1 MPPILPDFSN
11 PVKLKYVKLGY
22 QYLVNHIQYL
32 LWIPVMV
39 GILIEV
45 LRLGPDEVLSLW
57 RSLHFDLVQILCSSF
72 LIVLIAIVYFM
83 SKPRTIYLVDY
94 ACYKP
99 PVTCRVPFSTFME
112 HSRLILKDN
121 PKSVEFQMRILE
133 RSGLGE
139 ETCLPPSIHYIPPKP
154 TMEAARGEAEL
165 VIFSAMD
172 SLFKKTGIKPKDI
185 DILIVN
191 CSLFSPTP
199 SLSAMI
205 INKYKLRSNIKSFN
219 LSGMGCS
226 AGLISIDLA
235 RDLLQVHPNA
245 NAVVVSTEIIT
256 PNYYQGNERAML
268 LPNCLFRMG
277 GSAILLSNRRSHRW
291 SAKYRLV
298 HVVRT
303 HKGVDDKA
311 YRCVFEEEDKE
322 GKVGINLSKDLMTI
336 AGEAL
341 KSNITTIGPLVLPAS
356 EQLLFLLTLVGRKI
370 FNPKW
375 KPYIPDFKQAFE
387 HFCIHAGGRAVID
400 ELQKNLQLSAEHVEA
415 SRMTL
420 HRFGNTSSSSLWYE
434 LGYIE
439 EKGRMRRGN
448 RVWQIAFGS
457 GFKCNSAV
465 WKCNRTIKTP
475 VDGPWVDCIDRY
487 PVHIPEVVKL

>member
-1 MPPILPDFSN
+1 MPHLSPQFPTMF
-11 PVKLKYVKLGY
+11 KYVKLVY
-22 QYLVNHIQYL
+22 QYVVNHFLTCLLVPTMAMVLVQAIQ
-32 LWIPVMV
+32 
-39 GILIEV
+39 
-45 LRLGPDEVLSLW
+45 LGPEAIYIQ
-57 RSLHFDLVQILCSSF
+57 FDFTKTLCSSF
-72 LIVLIAIVYFM
+72 LIFFVTILYFM
-83 SKPRTIYLVDY
+83 SRPRGVYLVDY

-99 PVTCRVPFSTFME
+99 PVSCRVPFSTFME
-112 HSRLILKDN
+112 HSRIILKSE

-139 ETCLPPSIHYIPPKP
+139 ETCLPPAIHCIPPAP
-154 TMEAARGEAEL
+154 NMESARKEAEM
-165 VIFSAMD
+165 VIFSVMD
-172 SLFKKTGIKPKDI
+172 TLFKKTGITPRDI

-199 SLSAMI
+199 SLSAMVV
-205 INKYKLRSNIKSFN
+205 NKYRMRSNIKSFN

-235 RDLLQVHPNA
+235 RDLLQVYPKSI
-245 NAVVVSTEIIT
+245 AVVVSTEIIT
-256 PNYYQGNERAML
+256 PNYYRGKERSML

-277 GSAILLSNRRSHRW
+277 GVAILLSNRWWADQWR
-291 SAKYRLV
+291 AKYKLL

-303 HKGVDDKA
+303 HKGSDDKS
-311 YRCVFEEEDKE
+311 YNCVFETDDAE
-322 GKVGINLSKDLMTI
+322 GKTGISLSKDLMAI

-341 KSNITTIGPLVLPAS
+341 KSNITTIGPLVLPPS
-356 EQLLFLLTLVGRKI
+356 EQLLFLISFIGRKV
-370 FNPKW
+370 FNTRL

-400 ELQKNLQLSAEHVEA
+400 ELQKNLQLSAEHVEP

-434 LGYIE
+434 LSYIE
-439 EKGRMRRGN
+439 AKGRMKKGDRI
-448 RVWQIAFGS
+448 WQIAFGS

-465 WKCNRTIKTP
+465 WKCNKTIKTP
-475 VDGPWVDCIDRY
+475 SDGPWSDCIDKY

>member
-1 MPPILPDFSN
+1 MAQE
-11 PVKLKYVKLGY
+11 KTLKYWKLCF
-22 QYLVNHIQYL
+22 QYLANNFLTL
-32 LWIPVMV
+32 LLVAVML
-39 GILIEV
+39 GLGLEV
-45 LRLGPDEVLSLW
+45 SKLGPDEIQRFW
-57 RSLHFDLVQILCSSF
+57 NATMMDPTKILCSVF
-72 LIVLIAIVYFM
+72 FIVFVSTLYFM
-83 SKPRTIYLVDY
+83 SKPRSIYLVDY

-99 PVTCRVPFSTFME
+99 PIACRVPFSTFME
-112 HSRLILKDN
+112 HSRLNLKEN

-139 ETCLPPSIHYIPPKP
+139 ETCLPPAIHYIPPKP
-154 TMEAARGEAEL
+154 TMAAARGEAEL
-165 VIFSAMD
+165 VIFSSID
-172 SLFKKTGIKPKDI
+172 SLMRKTGVKPKDI

-199 SLSAMI
+199 SLSAMVV
-205 INKYKLRSNIKSFN
+205 NKYKMRSNIKSFN
-219 LSGMGCS
+219 ISGMGCS
-226 AGLISIDLA
+226 AGVISVDLA
-235 RDLLQVHPNA
+235 RDLLQLHPNS
-245 NAVVVSTEIIT
+245 NALIVSTEIIT
-256 PNYYQGNERAML
+256 PNYYRGSERAML

-277 GSAILLSNRRSHRW
+277 GAAILLSNKTRDSRR
-291 SAKYRLV
+291 AKYRLV
-298 HVVRT
+298 HTVRT
-303 HKGVDDKA
+303 HKGGDDKA
-311 YRCVFEEEDKE
+311 YGCVYEQEDAE
-322 GKVGINLSKDLMTI
+322 GKVGINLSKDLMVI

-356 EQLLFLLTLVGRKI
+356 EQLMFLFTLIGRKM

-375 KPYIPDFKQAFE
+375 KAYIPDFKQAFE

-400 ELQKNLQLSAEHVEA
+400 ELQRHLQLSAEHVEA

-434 LGYIE
+434 LSYIE
-439 EKGRMRRGN
+439 GKGRMKKGD

-465 WKCNRTIKTP
+465 WKCHRSIGTP
-475 VDGPWVDCIDRY
+475 AEDGPWTDCIDRY

>member
-11 PVKLKYVKLGY
+11 SVKLKYVKLGY
-22 QYLVNHIQYL
+22 QYLVNHIL
-32 LWIPVMV
+32 TLTLIPVMA

-45 LRLGPDEVLSLW
+45 LRLGPDEIFNLW
-57 RSLHFDLVQILCSSF
+57 NSLHFDLVQILCSSF
-72 LIVLIAIVYFM
+72 FIIFIATIYFM
-83 SKPRTIYLVDY
+83 SKPRSIYLVDY

-99 PVTCRVPFSTFME
+99 PVTCRVPFATFME
-112 HSRLILKDN
+112 HYRLNLSNN

-139 ETCLPPSIHYIPPKP
+139 ETCLPPAIHYIPPAP
-154 TMEAARGEAEL
+154 TMEAARGEAEI

-172 SLFKKTGIKPKDI
+172 SLFKKTGLKPKDI
-185 DILIVN
+185 DNLIVN

-199 SLSAMI
+199 SLSAMV
-205 INKYKLRSNIKSFN
+205 INKYKLRINIKSFN

-235 RDLLQVHPNA
+235 RDLLQVHPNS

-256 PNYYQGNERAML
+256 PNNYKGNERAML
-268 LPNCLFRMG
+268 LPNCLFRIG
-277 GSAILLSNRRSHRW
+277 GAAILLSNRRSERW
-291 SAKYRLV
+291 RAKYRLV

-303 HKGVDDKA
+303 HKGADDKA

-322 GKVGINLSKDLMTI
+322 GKVGISLSKDLMAI

-341 KSNITTIGPLVLPAS
+341 KSNITTIGPLISSRRLSTFAS
-356 EQLLFLLTLVGRKI
+356 TLVG
-370 FNPKW
+370 
-375 KPYIPDFKQAFE
+375 KQSLE
-387 HFCIHAGGRAVID
+387 
-400 ELQKNLQLSAEHVEA
+400 ELQKNLQLSAEHVEG

-434 LGYIE
+434 MSYIE
-439 EKGRMRRGN
+439 AKGRMKRGD
-448 RVWQIAFGS
+448 RIWQIAFGS
-457 GFKCNSAV
+457 GLKCNSAV
-465 WKCNRTIKTP
+465 WNCHRTIKTP
-475 VDGPWVDCIDRY
+475 TDGPWAYCIDRY

>member
-1 MPPILPDFSN
+1 MPPVLPDFSN
-11 PVKLKYVKLGY
+11 SVKLKYVKLGY
-22 QYLVNHIQYL
+22 QYLVNHVL
-32 LWIPVMV
+32 MLMLIPVMAA
-39 GILIEV
+39 ILIEV
-45 LRLGPDEVLSLW
+45 LRLGPEEINLLN
-57 RSLHFDLVQILCSSF
+57 SLHFDLVQILCSCF
-72 LIVLIAIVYFM
+72 FIIFIATVYFM
-83 SKPRTIYLVDY
+83 SKPRSIYLVDY

-99 PVTCRVPFSTFME
+99 PVTCRVPFATFME
-112 HSRLILKDN
+112 HSRLNLSSN
-121 PKSVEFQMRILE
+121 PRSVEFQMRILE

-139 ETCLPPSIHYIPPKP
+139 ETCLPPAIHYIPPTQ
-154 TMEAARGEAEL
+154 TMETARVEAEI

-172 SLFKKTGIKPKDI
+172 SLFKKTGLKPKDI

-199 SLSAMI
+199 SLSAMV
-205 INKYKLRSNIKSFN
+205 INKYKLRSNVKSFN

-235 RDLLQVHPNA
+235 RDLLQVHPNS

-256 PNYYQGNERAML
+256 PNYYKGNERAML
-268 LPNCLFRMG
+268 LSNCLFRMG
-277 GSAILLSNRRSHRW
+277 GAAILLSNHRSERW
-291 SAKYRLV
+291 RAKYHLV

-303 HKGVDDKA
+303 HKGADDKA

-322 GKVGINLSKDLMTI
+322 GKVGISLSKDLMAI

-356 EQLLFLLTLVGRKI
+356 EQLLFLLTLIGRKI

-434 LGYIE
+434 MSYIE
-439 EKGRMRRGN
+439 AKGRMKRGD
-448 RVWQIAFGS
+448 RIWQIAFGS

-475 VDGPWVDCIDRY
+475 TDGPWADCIDRY
-487 PVHIPEVVKL
+487 PVHIPEIVKL